1 MLISW
6 QEDEKTN
13 EQPTQIDRDLHDQIS
28 LHHIKQKL
36 TIINTA
42 PSNWNRETSSLKL
55 NWVWDYE
62 TMVGEITWSPGSNWL
77 LETNA
82 RRSIGDAT
90 WDKEEE
96 NVHRVS

>member
-1 MLISW
+1 MNNRLIL
-6 QEDEKTN
+6 
-13 EQPTQIDRDLHDQIS
+13 IDLYDQIS

-42 PSNWNRETSSLKL
+42 PSNWIRETSSLKP

-77 LETNA
+77 LGTNA
-82 RRSIGDAT
+82 RRCIGDAA